1 MKNSN
6 LWMLLFPILFSCSM
20 EDNFP
25 ASDVPGFGTAPLQK
39 NNTAFGN
46 AQQGFA
52 AGAVQNELLDALIT
66 RGDTASTLIVTLK
79 EAAVLAVGLP
89 AFKALSD
96 EGFSMPSETRL
107 AYLTDGVSGRLD
119 DVITHASLSERAK
132 LSLTNFAN
140 SLAYYSGQ
148 QPDYEGIDQFILSF
162 EASVIADSTF
172 DSKDLKVLLTTASLS
187 QHAFKFASTHKKRK
201 PRDRDW
207 DISVGHIAIAIELSE
222 GPPAIAALACAA
234 VLFQENY

>member
-1 MKNSN
+1 
-6 LWMLLFPILFSCSM
+6 MLLFPILFSCSM

-79 EAAVLAVGLP
+79 EAAVLAIGLP